1 MPINE
6 ERAMSIHYEIVTWDI
21 EGFGM
26 KDPVQRAETITDL
39 ALLYGNVAD
48 SMWAVEDGKHRGLTA
63 EEKLELRREYD
74 RIAEMKRTSR
84 TA

>member
-1 MPINE
+1 
-6 ERAMSIHYEIVTWDI
+6 MSVYYEIVTWDI

-48 SMWAVEDGKHRGLTA
+48 SMWAVEDGRRRELKA
-63 EEKLELRREYD
+63 EEKLELRRETD
-74 RIAEMKRTSR
+74 HIAEMMRTR
-84 TA
+84 